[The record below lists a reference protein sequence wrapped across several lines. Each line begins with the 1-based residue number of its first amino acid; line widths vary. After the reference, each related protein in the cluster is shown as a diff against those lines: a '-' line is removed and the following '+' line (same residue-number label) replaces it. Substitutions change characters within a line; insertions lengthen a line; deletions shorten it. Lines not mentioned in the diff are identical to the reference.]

1 MERRA
6 LLRHRFPPDRSRSTP
21 LSPSSPS
28 RRISCP
34 SLPRGVARSRRT
46 SASGLFPTQEIE
58 DQFDDYLAW
67 TKAQGLSRLVA
78 YEPRAGAEDVLP
90 NEGMRQ
96 AFEDYLKWAVETDR
110 GLYYAFTTR
119 NFD

>member
-1 MERRA
+1 MLKPTLIAAAIALSLFAIGPRA
-6 LLRHRFPPDRSRSTP
+6 GETAIGTADHLEPA
-21 LSPSSPS
+21 
-28 RRISCP
+28 IN
-34 SLPRGVARSRRT
+34 GQV

-58 DQFDDYLAW
+58 DQFNDYLAW
-67 TKAQGLSRLVA
+67 TKARGLSRLVA

-96 AFEDYLKWAVETDR
+96 AFEDYLTWAVETDR

>member
-1 MERRA
+1 MLKPTLIA
-6 LLRHRFPPDRSRSTP
+6 GAIIL
-21 LSPSSPS
+21 
-28 RRISCP
+28 
-34 SLPRGVARSRRT
+34 
-46 SASGLFPTQEIE
+46 GLFAAGPRAAETPIAAGNDLEPAINGQVSHRGIFPSQEME
-58 DQFDDYLAW
+58 DQFSAYLAW

-78 YEPRAGAEDVLP
+78 YEPRPGVEDVLP

-96 AFEDYLKWAVETDR
+96 AFEDYLQWAVRTDR

>member
-1 MERRA
+1 MLKPTLIAAAIALSLFAIGPRA
-6 LLRHRFPPDRSRSTP
+6 AETAIGTADHLEPA
-21 LSPSSPS
+21 
-28 RRISCP
+28 IN
-34 SLPRGVARSRRT
+34 GQV

-58 DQFDDYLAW
+58 DQFNDYLAW
-67 TKAQGLSRLVA
+67 TKARGLSRLVA

-96 AFEDYLKWAVETDR
+96 AFEDYLTWAVETDR

>member
-1 MERRA
+1 MLKSTLAVGAIALTLFATGPRA
-6 LLRHRFPPDRSRSTP
+6 AVIAVSNPNELEPAINGQVS
-21 LSPSSPS
+21 
-28 RRISCP
+28 
-34 SLPRGVARSRRT
+34 G
-46 SASGLFPTQEIE
+46 SGLFPTREIE
-58 DQFDDYLAW
+58 DQFNDYLAW